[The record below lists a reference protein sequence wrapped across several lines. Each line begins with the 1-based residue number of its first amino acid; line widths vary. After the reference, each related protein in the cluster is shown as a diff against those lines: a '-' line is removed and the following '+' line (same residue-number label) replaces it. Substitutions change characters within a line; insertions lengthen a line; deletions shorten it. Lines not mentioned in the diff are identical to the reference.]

1 MQHTCGQLP
10 AQYTRQRPSSDR
22 AQHRTLGH
30 RPCMVGFSV
39 YEFASRAH
47 QRLAMAG
54 RGGRVGRVATRVL
67 LMVAGV
73 LCAAWAGRGV
83 SAAPPEH
90 VEQDAIAE
98 RMLGEGVNQ
107 YLHLLEH
114 RGAAGGHEWR
124 AQAATCA
131 RILRGAARLAHVIRP
146 PAPAPAPALP
156 SGAGEQRRRHLG
168 QQAMLFLAMLRELEG
183 SHRQALAAYVS
194 VIASPV
200 ALDVNSLANIAKE
213 NINALRR
220 RLASPPPL
228 PPPPPPPGAAA
239 WEQRARGERFLAFRF
254 WAGLSNRRQELIG
267 MLGAAKVVLGHA
279 SKQARMMHTYI
290 DTYIDT

>member
-39 YEFASRAH
+39 YCSRRELINH

-54 RGGRVGRVATRVL
+54 MGGRVGRVATRVL
-67 LMVAGV
+67 LMVVGV

-131 RILRGAARLAHVIRP
+131 RILRGAARLAHVIRS
-146 PAPAPAPALP
+146 PATAQAPALP
-156 SGAGEQRRRHLG
+156 KMPS
-168 QQAMLFLAMLRELEG
+168 
-183 SHRQALAAYVS
+183 
-194 VIASPV
+194 
-200 ALDVNSLANIAKE
+200 
-213 NINALRR
+213 
-220 RLASPPPL
+220 
-228 PPPPPPPGAAA
+228 
-239 WEQRARGERFLAFRF
+239 
-254 WAGLSNRRQELIG
+254 
-267 MLGAAKVVLGHA
+267 
-279 SKQARMMHTYI
+279 
-290 DTYIDT
+290 

>member
-39 YEFASRAH
+39 SNFKKFASRAH

-67 LMVAGV
+67 LMVVGV

-131 RILRGAARLAHVIRP
+131 RILRGAARLAHVIRS
-146 PAPAPAPALP
+146 PATAQAPALP
-156 SGAGEQRRRHLG
+156 SGAREQRRQHLG

-194 VIASPV
+194 VIASSV

-220 RLASPPPL
+220 RLASPPRP

-279 SKQARMMHTYI
+279 SEQAHMHAHI
-290 DTYIDT
+290 RA

>member
-67 LMVAGV
+67 LMVVGV

-131 RILRGAARLAHVIRP
+131 RILRGAARLAHVIRS
-146 PAPAPAPALP
+146 PATAQAPALP
-156 SGAGEQRRRHLG
+156 SGAREQRRQHLG

-194 VIASPV
+194 VIASSV

-220 RLASPPPL
+220 AAQRGASPPRP

-279 SKQARMMHTYI
+279 SEQAHMHAHI
-290 DTYIDT
+290 RA